1 MSKTKRVPNTA
12 RKFGEADYYVHFR
25 LNGQDHLALPSELE
39 RPRQRAIQQPEDIP
53 PREPWWRRVWDA
65 LRYG

>member
-1 MSKTKRVPNTA
+1 MSKTTRVTNT
-12 RKFGEADYYVHFR
+12 RRRFGEAADYIHFR
-25 LNGQDHLALPSELE
+25 LNGHDFLALESELE
-39 RPRQRAIQQPEDIP
+39 RPRQRAVAQPEDIP

>member
-1 MSKTKRVPNTA
+1 MSKTTHVPNTA

-39 RPRQRAIQQPEDIP
+39 RPRRRALAQPEDIP
-53 PREPWWRRVWDA
+53 PREPWWRRVWHA